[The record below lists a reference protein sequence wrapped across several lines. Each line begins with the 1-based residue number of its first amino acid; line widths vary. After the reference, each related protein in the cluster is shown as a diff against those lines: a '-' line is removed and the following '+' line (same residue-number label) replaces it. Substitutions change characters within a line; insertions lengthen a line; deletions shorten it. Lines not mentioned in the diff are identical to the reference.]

1 MFGECY
7 VLIISPTAKISK
19 LADIEDSVRGT
30 SIVIED
36 EVVIDSFVR
45 IKPVGGSGDIRIGR
59 NSFINSGTVIFS
71 GNGVDIGEWV
81 LIAPHCTIA
90 PVNHCYKKRDT
101 TIRHQG
107 FLSSKGGVRIE
118 RDVWIGANSVLL
130 DGAYLREGCVIGA
143 GSVVGEEVAPYS
155 INVGNPLRCIG
166 YRE

>member
-1 MFGECY
+1 M
-7 VLIISPTAKISK
+7 LIISKTARISK
-19 LADIEDSVRGT
+19 LSDIEDSLRG
-30 SIVIED
+30 SKIIIED
-36 EVVIDSFVR
+36 EVMIDSFVR
-45 IKPVGGSGDIRIGR
+45 IKPVGGVGDIRIGR

-81 LIAPHCTIA
+81 LIAPNCTIA
-90 PVNHCYKKRDT
+90 PVNHGYKNRNT

-107 FLSSKGGVRIE
+107 FLPSRGGIKIE

-143 GSVVGEEVAPYS
+143 GSLVRGEVKPYS

-166 YRE
+166 NRE